1 MVDVNKLKGKIA
13 EKRLNIPELSG
24 RMGIDKATLY
34 RKINN
39 NGEQFSIKEADSIV
53 KELGLTKEEAMA
65 IFLHNMSQHINWKIL
80 LKRMKKQN

>member
-1 MVDVNKLKGKIA
+1 MVDVNKLKGKIV

-53 KELGLTKEEAMA
+53 KELDLTKEEAMA
-65 IFLHNMSQHINWKIL
+65 IFFAQYVAEV
-80 LKRMKKQN
+80 R

>member
-1 MVDVNKLKGKIA
+1 MVDVNKLKGKIV

-53 KELGLTKEEAMA
+53 KELDLTKEEAMA
-65 IFLHNMSQHINWKIL
+65 IFFAQYVAEM
-80 LKRMKKQN
+80 R